1 MSRLISSG
9 FETNNLTPGV
19 EVTAVTGSPTIVT
32 SPVATGT
39 YALKII
45 ASSKVSYKFAD
56 TLQAGT
62 FYARFRFR
70 KDANPASTL
79 YGIAS
84 IGAVSSSGAYFSLE
98 TDGSIGFFDEEDNQV
113 GDYSDPLA
121 NNTYYN
127 IEVKITPNFEGLDD
141 RTLEWKI
148 DGAFIGVTHTAY
160 NYGVNYLHLGNV
172 FSVQPNFYFD
182 DVVVNDTLGNF
193 NNSWVGEAP
202 TALSGSY
209 NISIAGVDRTG
220 DVINQSVV
228 IEDTLNDKAN
238 TCTFALIDRS
248 NSGAPA
254 TDDEIIIQIDDDNK
268 IFAGYIIG
276 VQLNKQS
283 NGVLTYQVNCTDY
296 TYILDRYL
304 AHRSYEDE
312 TDAEIIT
319 DLISRYCVGLGVTTT
334 NVIEGVTVNSIKF
347 NYVQISQAIR
357 KIAQL
362 TGRNWYID
370 YDKDVHYFPQ
380 TTDPAPF
387 NIESG
392 ANEYSNLNISK
403 DTSQLKNRVYVRG
416 GTKLSDPT
424 TYSVKGD
431 GAARQFPLPDKP
443 HDVTITVNGVAKT
456 LGIKNVDTTG
466 YQYYLNFQE
475 KYIEQDSG
483 LSVLATTDT
492 LAVTYTYDIPIL
504 VAVED
509 TASIAENG
517 VKEFAI
523 FDKSI
528 NTTQAARDRASA
540 ELTDYANDIIE
551 GSFTTETPGFRSG
564 QYININLSEYDVDDD
579 YIVQKVVARSLGAGK
594 YVYTISIAS
603 SKTMG
608 IIKFLI
614 GLLEAN
620 KNLIELDDNE
630 VVDELLQVQD
640 SLLSDSLTDLLTIDS
655 SGAYFTWCTDSL
667 QSTPITRARWDLFQ
681 WG

>member
-1 MSRLISSG
+1 MARLISSG

-19 EVTAVTGSPTIVT
+19 EVTTVTGSPTIVT

-39 YALKII
+39 YALKTITG
-45 ASSKVSYKFAD
+45 AKVAYKFAD
-56 TLQAGT
+56 TVQAGV

-70 KDANPASTL
+70 KDANPSGEL
-79 YGIAS
+79 YGFAYF
-84 IGAVSSSGAYFSLE
+84 GVSNSAGAYLE
-98 TDGSIGFFDEEDNQV
+98 LRTDGSIGFFDEEDTQV
-113 GDYSDPLA
+113 GDFSDPLA
-121 NNTYYN
+121 NDTWYN
-127 IEVKITPNFEGLDD
+127 IELKVDANFEGLED
-141 RTLEWKI
+141 RNLEWKI
-148 DGAFIGVTHTAY
+148 DGVSMGVTHTAY
-160 NYGVNYLHLGNV
+160 CYGVNYLHIGGNF
-172 FSVQPNFYFD
+172 FSQPNLYFD
-182 DVVVNDTLGNF
+182 DVVVNDTNSNF

-202 TALSGSY
+202 TALSGDY
-209 NISIAGVDRTG
+209 GISIAGVDRTG
-220 DVINQSVV
+220 DILNQSIV

-248 NSGAPA
+248 SSGAPA
-254 TDDEIIIQIDDDNK
+254 TDDEIIIQTDDDTRL
-268 IFAGYIIG
+268 FAGYIIG
-276 VQLNKQS
+276 VQLNKQQ
-283 NGVLTYQVNCTDY
+283 NGVITYQVNCVDY

-304 AHRSYEDE
+304 AHRSYSDE
-312 TDAEIIT
+312 TDAAIIA
-319 DLISRYCVGLGVTTT
+319 DLVGRYCVGLGVTTT
-334 NVIEGVTVNSIKF
+334 NVLEGVTINSIKF
-347 NYVQISQAIR
+347 NYVQISQTLR

-370 YDKDVHYFPQ
+370 YDKDVHYFP
-380 TTDPAPF
+380 TTTNPAPF

-392 ANEYSNLNISK
+392 ANDYTGLNISK

-416 GTKLSDPT
+416 GTKLSDST

-431 GAARQFPLPDKP
+431 GVARQFPLPDKP
-443 HDVTITVNGVAKT
+443 HDVTITVNGVSKT

-466 YQYYLNFQE
+466 FDYYLNFQE

-483 LSVLATTDT
+483 LTILATTDT

-509 TASIAENG
+509 TASIAANG

-523 FDKSI
+523 FDKTI

-551 GSFTTETPGFRSG
+551 GSFTTHTMGFRSG
-564 QYININLSEYDVDDD
+564 QYININLSEYGINDD
-579 YIVQKVVARSLGAGK
+579 YIVQKVVARALGAGRF
-594 YVYTISIAS
+594 VYTVSIAS

-614 GLLEAN
+614 SLLEAN
-620 KNLIELDDNE
+620 RNLIELDDNE

-640 SLLSDSLTDLLTIDS
+640 SLLSDSLTDALVIDS
-655 SGAYFTWCTDSL
+655 SGPYFTWCTDSL